1 MQEAN
6 LHRPLRGG
14 RGEGLEYCRRGN
26 IVLKMFA
33 ACKARFP
40 KMFAACKARFPM
52 VKNQNRKVYSLSITQ
67 AIASSGRPKREAVIG
82 EKRFFVKSL
91 HKMVTPPSPF
101 YEAPIYFF
109 RPFFERKKEMILKV
123 V

>member
-14 RGEGLEYCRRGN
+14 RGEGLECCRRGN

-40 KMFAACKARFPM
+40 MD
-52 VKNQNRKVYSLSITQ
+52 KNQNRKVYSLSITQ

-101 YEAPIYFF
+101 YEVPINFV
-109 RPFFERKKEMILKV
+109 P
-123 V
+123 